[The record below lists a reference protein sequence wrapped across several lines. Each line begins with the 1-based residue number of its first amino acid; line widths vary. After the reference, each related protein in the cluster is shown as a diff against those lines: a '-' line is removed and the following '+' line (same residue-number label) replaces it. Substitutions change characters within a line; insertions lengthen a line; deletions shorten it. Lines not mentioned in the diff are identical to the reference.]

1 MKRKQTKWERVIDT
15 VKKTA
20 EKLPGTFEN
29 DADDEDGGTDDDDD
43 GGDDDDSDDE
53 V

>member
-20 EKLPGTFEN
+20 EKLPGASQN
-29 DADDEDGGTDDDDD
+29 DPDDNGDRGYDGDQMIK
-43 GGDDDDSDDE
+43 
-53 V
+53 

>member
-20 EKLPGTFEN
+20 EKLPGTSEN
-29 DADDEDGGTDDDDD
+29 YADDGDDD
-43 GGDDDDSDDE
+43 GDDDHDGDDE